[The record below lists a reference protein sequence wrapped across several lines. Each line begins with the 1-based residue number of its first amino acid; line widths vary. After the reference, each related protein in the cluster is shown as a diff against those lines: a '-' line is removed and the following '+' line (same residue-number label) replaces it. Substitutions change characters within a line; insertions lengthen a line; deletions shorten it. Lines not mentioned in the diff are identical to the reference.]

1 MSEQHD
7 LFGRAALSVTPSHGA
22 TLPVLWVRSLT
33 IWREPGDVVRTITL
47 RPGLNFVWSPDPA
60 DTQGA
65 QEPDR
70 SGDLGH
76 GAGKTLFCRLL
87 RYCLGEDSFAPEAQ
101 RLSIGRAFLN
111 GWVSAEV
118 MLHGQLWGVLRPL
131 GANRAHF
138 AVEGATPEQL
148 FDRLDQPTG
157 MGPLLKA
164 IEVQVLTSDVARR
177 MPVLREHDAWRV
189 ALAWLTRDQECRF
202 DHVLDW
208 RAAESDSDSP
218 ARARDMSKGRLQDAM
233 RVLIGAISIEEI
245 SLQEAMSRKADAHKL
260 QVQDEARRA
269 WSCQRTRLNIIQTLG
284 LKADD
289 MPPGKLGIESLQQ
302 AARQHLAR
310 VSQISPGVDV
320 SNLEDLRQRYRDAE
334 VSLAELIRKLAG
346 LEGSLEP
353 HQELLRQYRA
363 DLPFSSVQVRDAESP
378 MCQICEV
385 PIDRV
390 KAEGCKLSH
399 KLPDLAGLTT
409 RHEELTQKV
418 SQQELVVAKVRSGIA
433 ELNQQLT
440 PARALRDN
448 LKQALTKAEKL
459 NEQRSS
465 AWFTARRTLDDIKR
479 LSGDWDEWESVQRQ
493 VAEAARHL
501 EADRERLAAFRG
513 HQAVVFDK
521 LSAYFDAIIRTTVGP
536 SASGRIQLDGQGLK
550 LIVQFGGERS
560 TPAIESLKVIAFD
573 LAVLCMSIEG
583 GTYLPAFLVH
593 DSPREADLG
602 LSVYHRLFSMVAA
615 LEREGQSA
623 FQYVVTTTTQPP
635 AVFQV
640 EPWLRETLHG
650 APATDRL
657 LRCDLP

>member
-1 MSEQHD
+1 MSEQPD
-7 LFGRAALSVTPSHGA
+7 LFGRAALSVTPPQGS
-22 TLPVLWVRSLT
+22 TQPVLWVRSLT
-33 IWREPGDVVRTITL
+33 IWREPGEPVRTITL

-60 DTQGA
+60 DTQGVR
-65 QEPDR
+65 EPGR
-70 SGDLGH
+70 EGDLGH

-131 GANRAHF
+131 GANRSHF
-138 AVEGATPEQL
+138 AVEGATSDQL

-164 IEVQVLTSDVARR
+164 IEVQLLTPDVARR
-177 MPVLREHDAWRV
+177 MPVVREHDAWRV

-233 RVLIGAISIEEI
+233 RVLIGAISVEEI
-245 SLQEAMSRKADAHKL
+245 ALQEAMSSKADAHKL
-260 QVQDEARRA
+260 QVQDETRRA
-269 WSCQRTRLNIIQTLG
+269 WSCQRTRVNIIQTLG

-289 MPPGKLGIESLQQ
+289 VPPGKLGIESLQQ
-302 AARQHLAR
+302 AARQRLAR

-320 SNLEDLRQRYRDAE
+320 SNLEDLRRRYRDAE
-334 VSLAELIRKLAG
+334 ASLAELTRKLAG

-353 HQELLRQYRA
+353 HQQLLSQYRA
-363 DLPFSSVQVRDAESP
+363 DLPISSVKVRDAEVP
-378 MCQICEV
+378 LCQICEV

-399 KLPDLAGLTT
+399 KLPDLAELKK

-418 SQQELVVAKVRSGIA
+418 SQQEAVVAKVRSGIA
-433 ELNQQLT
+433 ELKQQLT

-479 LSGDWDEWESVQRQ
+479 LGGDWDEWESVQRQ
-493 VAEAARHL
+493 VAEAAKHL

-513 HQAVVFDK
+513 YQAVVFDK

-583 GTYLPAFLVH
+583 GTHLPAFLVH

-602 LSVYHRLFSMVAA
+602 LSVYHRLFSMVAM
-615 LEREGQSA
+615 LEREGGSV
-623 FQYVVTTTTQPP
+623 FQYIVTTTTQPP
-635 AVFQV
+635 ANFQA